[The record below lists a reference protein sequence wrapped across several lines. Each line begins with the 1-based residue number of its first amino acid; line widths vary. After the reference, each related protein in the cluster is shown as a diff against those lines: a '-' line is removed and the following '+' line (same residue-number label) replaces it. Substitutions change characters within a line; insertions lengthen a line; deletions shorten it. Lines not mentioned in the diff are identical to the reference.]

1 MVSNYTGKSDDSI
14 LRIKEHKFV
23 TSILWTRKDKK
34 TNLEKFY
41 FISETYMK

>member
-1 MVSNYTGKSDDSI
+1 MVSNYTGKNDDSI

-23 TSILWTRKDKK
+23 TSIFWTKKAKK

-41 FISETYMK
+41 FISESYMK